1 MKDDATPDAKF
12 KVKKK
17 KTNQLIPLN
26 KALIIE
32 YILTISILDVRGMVL
47 NL

>member
-32 YILTISILDVRGMVL
+32 YWLSILDVRGMVL